1 MRKHNQLL
9 WLYRSVHEKSQD
21 QAAPALT
28 VLGLE
33 KDLDGCTV
41 LQLGKEEDDNDEK
54 SQGKTMSSNEP
65 PSINGPFCSRCQSGG
80 VAAAVYSSKS
90 VCSTSYSVLS
100 IGMECVRS
108 KTYIHEAL
116 AFGRGV

>member
-1 MRKHNQLL
+1 M
-9 WLYRSVHEKSQD
+9 
-21 QAAPALT
+21 

-33 KDLDGCTV
+33 KDPDGCTV
-41 LQLGKEEDDNDEK
+41 LQLGKEEGDNDEK
-54 SQGKTMSSNEP
+54 SRGETMSSNEP

-80 VAAAVYSSKS
+80 VAAAVCSSKS
-90 VCSTSYSVLS
+90 VCSTSYSVRG
-100 IGMECVRS
+100 IGMEECVRS